1 MILGTNTWSKTWTYF
16 QGEWHEGNVPIIG
29 ARTHAAWLGS
39 SVFDG
44 GRAFEGTIPDVDLH
58 CGRVNKSAAAMCLKP
73 VVPVEQWM
81 ELVDDGLKRFGP
93 NPELYIR
100 PMYWGEKSDVLAVA
114 PDPES
119 TQWCLTMYEVPMRS
133 LDGFS
138 MTLSPYRRPTLES
151 AVLDAKAGALYPN
164 NARALWEAKRRGF
177 DNCVLCDLLGNV
189 AEFGTANVFMAK
201 DGVVYTPA
209 PNGTFLNGI
218 TRQRVI
224 GLLRAD
230 GVTVVEK
237 PMRYPEFETADE
249 IFCTGNTPK
258 VRAVNRIDDR
268 SLQPGPFQ
276 RRARDLYWDF
286 AHSKGPAPAL

>member
-1 MILGTNTWSKTWTYF
+1 MILGTNTWSKTWTFF
-16 QGEWHEGNVPIIG
+16 QGEWHEGNVPIMG
-29 ARTHAAWLGS
+29 ARTHASWLGS
-39 SVFDG
+39 AVFDG

-81 ELVDDGLKRFGP
+81 ELVHDGLKRFGP
-93 NPELYIR
+93 KPELYIR
-100 PMYWGEKSDVLAVA
+100 PMYWGERSDVLAVA

-133 LDGFS
+133 LEPFS

-224 GLLRAD
+224 ALLRAD
-230 GVTVVEK
+230 GVEVVEK
-237 PMRYPEFETADE
+237 PMRYPEFEAADE
-249 IFCTGNTPK
+249 IWATGNTPK

-268 SLQPGPFQ
+268 PLQPGPFY
-276 RRARDLYWDF
+276 RRARELYWDF
-286 AHSKGPAPAL
+286 AHSKGASAPL